1 MGNRAVKLCSGRA
14 GPPEAELLLSFVW
27 LRDTVTNEPLVSG
40 QQLAASSEEESSGSA
55 IASEPLSEFDLP
67 ADLLWS
73 ERCRALQQAWPFIAI
88 WVWLEFTFVDLVS
101 GARATL
107 RIAIP

>member
-1 MGNRAVKLCSGRA
+1 MPVPADAKL
-14 GPPEAELLLSFVW
+14 LWSFVW

-40 QQLAASSEEESSGSA
+40 QQLATSEEESSGSA
-55 IASEPLSEFDLP
+55 IVPEPFSKSDLA
-67 ADLLWS
+67 ADSPWS

-88 WVWLEFTFVDLVS
+88 SDWPEFGFVDLLS
-101 GARATL
+101 GAGVMP

>member
-1 MGNRAVKLCSGRA
+1 MPAD
-14 GPPEAELLLSFVW
+14 AELLWSSVW

-55 IASEPLSEFDLP
+55 IVPGPVSEFDLS
-67 ADLLWS
+67 ADWS

-88 WVWLEFTFVDLVS
+88 SDWLEFAFVDLVS
-101 GARATL
+101 GAAATD

>member
-1 MGNRAVKLCSGRA
+1 MKLCCGRPVPVD
-14 GPPEAELLLSFVW
+14 GELLWSSVW

-40 QQLAASSEEESSGSA
+40 QQLAASSEEEPSGSA
-55 IASEPLSEFDLP
+55 IVPEPLSEFELA
-67 ADLLWS
+67 ADSRWS

-88 WVWLEFTFVDLVS
+88 SDWREFAFVDLFS
-101 GARATL
+101 GAGAML

>member
-1 MGNRAVKLCSGRA
+1 VPVDG
-14 GPPEAELLLSFVW
+14 ELLWSSVW

-55 IASEPLSEFDLP
+55 IVPEPLSEFDLA
-67 ADLLWS
+67 ADSRWS

-88 WVWLEFTFVDLVS
+88 SDWLEFAFVDLLS
-101 GARATL
+101 GAGATL
-107 RIAIP
+107 PIAMP

>member
-1 MGNRAVKLCSGRA
+1 MGNRAAKLCSGRA
-14 GPPEAELLLSFVW
+14 GPLEAELLLSFVW

-55 IASEPLSEFDLP
+55 IVPAPVSEFDLP
-67 ADLLWS
+67 ADSFCS
-73 ERCRALQQAWPFIAI
+73 ERCRALQQAWPCIAI
-88 WVWLEFTFVDLVS
+88 SDWLEFGFVDFVS
-101 GARATL
+101 EAAATV

>member
-1 MGNRAVKLCSGRA
+1 MQLCSGR
-14 GPPEAELLLSFVW
+14 PVPVESELLLSSVW

-40 QQLAASSEEESSGSA
+40 QQLAALSEEESSGSA
-55 IASEPLSEFDLP
+55 TVPGPLSEFNFASDSFR
-67 ADLLWS
+67 S

-88 WVWLEFTFVDLVS
+88 SDWLEFDLVDLPS
-101 GARATL
+101 GAGATP

>member
-1 MGNRAVKLCSGRA
+1 MPVPAD
-14 GPPEAELLLSFVW
+14 AELLWSFVW

-55 IASEPLSEFDLP
+55 IVPGRGSEFDSS
-67 ADLLWS
+67 ADWR

-88 WVWLEFTFVDLVS
+88 SAWLEFAFVDLVS
-101 GARATL
+101 GAAATV
-107 RIAIP
+107 RIAMP